1 MISLQILFETFCIP
15 FVEGTGILADKS
27 NFLSQHFPW
36 TLESAA
42 LVALYLYWLLC
53 IQDFDYKL
61 LHRDRTF
68 LIYKY
73 ICYIWPIP
81 SNQGP
86 IVPLIVGPIA
96 KNPNTLGIF
105 AHVPRR
111 WCSALLHSGAHL

>member
-1 MISLQILFETFCIP
+1 LIPFASPLWKGHEYWQTRVISL
-15 FVEGTGILADKS
+15 G
-27 NFLSQHFPW
+27 QHFSW

-42 LVALYLYWLLC
+42 LVAFYLYWLLC

-61 LHRDRTF
+61 LHRDWTF

-96 KNPNTLGIF
+96 KNSNTLGIF
-105 AHVPRR
+105 VHVPGR
-111 WCSALLHSGAHL
+111 WCSTLLHYGAHLWCD